1 MAINA
6 SIFLSYNHRDKEVVH
21 EVAKQLEEL
30 KFHVWLDEWD
40 LKIGDSLFE
49 RISESINQV
58 DFLAAFISENSL
70 NSRWCQKELSL
81 AMTGEVST
89 KEITVLPVLLDDAG
103 MPASLADKFY
113 LDAKELDIQGI
124 VNKLVS
130 SMQSHLKPNRN
141 LPQRARKPRK
151 NTTFKNPVDE
161 CSKGYESPEILG
173 IYKQGITEP
182 RNDGSR
188 GSALYSV
195 PFLLS
200 VSPDSTW
207 ADLAV
212 RNWNLPPVFTSMH
225 RPGIAKVVGN
235 QFILDGTTLDEIE
248 RYHLETVRL
257 VIEKTN
263 EEYEKIMKI
272 RLQEKKCEQKRKE
285 SHEYIVEQSAQR
297 LKSHGIDFI

>member
-1 MAINA
+1 MTINA
-6 SIFLSYNHRDKEVVH
+6 SVFLSYNHKDKEMVH
-21 EVAKQLEEL
+21 EIARRLEEL

-70 NSRWCQKELSL
+70 NSPWCQKELSL
-81 AMTGEVST
+81 AMAGEVST
-89 KEITVLPVLLDDAG
+89 KAITVLPVLLDDVG

-113 LDAKELDIQGI
+113 LDAKELNTQG
-124 VNKLVS
+124 VVDKLVS
-130 SMQSHLKPNRN
+130 SMKSHLKPSRN
-141 LPQRARKPRK
+141 LPQRARKTQK
-151 NTTFKNPVDE
+151 NTTLKNLSSDDGQ
-161 CSKGYESPEILG
+161 GYEVPKILG

-200 VSPDSTW
+200 VSPDSIW

-212 RNWNLPPVFTSMH
+212 RNWDHPPVLTNMH
-225 RPGIAKVVGN
+225 RFGIAKVVGN

-263 EEYEKIMKI
+263 EEYIKIMKN
-272 RLQEKKCEQKRKE
+272 RLQEKEYAQKRRE
-285 SHEYIVEQSAQR
+285 SHQHNLEQSARR
-297 LKSHGIDFI
+297 LNNHGIDFI